1 METEFDIEAYYE
13 QVNNLISTPQDTW
26 VENCKSVMTL
36 IVMRCLFEKAT
47 ERAAAEI
54 KLFCGKLSIFRTDFL
69 KHLENDTNYSQ
80 EHKERVITSFQRAVE
95 AFLER
100 GHRLNAIIETPA
112 EWKKEEAQGDGYFA
126 KLFAKYP
133 SQIELKTPRNNFN
146 KLLGA
151 THFSI
156 APTIDDKQ
164 GAVRWEVD
172 ESRYRAQVSSSQI
185 LYSSYNELFETLKL
199 YSVPIYNQRLCS
211 VGKSC

>member
-1 METEFDIEAYYE
+1 MDKEFDIDAYYK
-13 QVNNLISTPQDTW
+13 QINNLISSPQDEW

-69 KHLENDTNYSQ
+69 KHLESDTNYSQ
-80 EHKERVITSFQRAVE
+80 EDKERVITSFQTAVA
-95 AFLER
+95 AFLGK
-100 GHRLNAIIETPA
+100 GHRLRAIIEAPS

-133 SQIELKTPRNNFN
+133 SRIELKTPRNNFN
-146 KLLGA
+146 KLLGV

-156 APTIDDKQ
+156 APTIDDEQ
-164 GAVRWEVD
+164 GAARWEVD

-185 LYSSYNELFETLKL
+185 LYSSYNKLFATLNK
-199 YSVPIYNQRLCS
+199 YSVPI
-211 VGKSC
+211 